1 MKRKLLAIVLGLI
14 ALPTAGWAQA
24 DCFDCVLG
32 IYDDE
37 QLTRN
42 FGTIEPGVPKDLYI
56 GLKLAPGQTG
66 VTGIELSIAGIS
78 LLDNL
83 FIVEFVGL
91 PQADA
96 VVGTTVEAP
105 ADTTASSTGTGGVN
119 LAWTICQ
126 EGTNRAIARLSL
138 LALGAVAPDHVLQVL
153 RKFPPSDPRWLTP
166 NLVKC
171 DPPDY
176 TVVRIT
182 GGCYVANPTGN
193 PVGRCQLPVAEGT
206 WSGVKGLFR

>member
-1 MKRKLLAIVLGLI
+1 MKRKLLAVVLGLI
-14 ALPTAGWAQA
+14 ALPVAGWAQEN
-24 DCFDCVLG
+24 CFDCVLG

-42 FGTIEPGVPKDLYI
+42 FGTIEQGVPKDVYV
-56 GLKLAPGQTG
+56 GLKLTGGLVG
-66 VTGIELSIAGIS
+66 VTGIELSITGIS

-105 ADTTASSTGTGGVN
+105 ADTTASSSGTGGVN
-119 LAWTICQ
+119 LAWSVCQ
-126 EGTNRAIARLSL
+126 EGSNRAIARLTL
-138 LALGAVAPDHVLQVL
+138 LALGPVAPDHVLRVL
-153 RKFPPSDPRWLTP
+153 RKFPTSDPAWLTP
-166 NLVKC
+166 ILVKC

-176 TVVRIT
+176 TPVRLT

-193 PVGRCQLPVAEGT
+193 PTGCQLPVAEGT
-206 WSGVKGLFR
+206 WSGVKELFR